1 MTGMMSTRLPLW
13 LRFTLLVGVVILA
26 AGASLF
32 GYRYYTRPVTLTI
45 AVGSIDGEA
54 AKAMSTIA
62 SRLVSTNAPVRLK
75 VIDSGTVLEAA
86 DAFAAGKVDLAVV
99 RGDVGD
105 LSQAQ
110 AVVVVSHVVALIIAP
125 PGSSIDSM
133 SKLKGHAV
141 GVVSGAAN
149 SKLVDVLSK
158 EYGLDRAKVFKDIAL
173 SDARRAIQ
181 SKEVSA
187 LLIVIP
193 LAEKYLSLL
202 RGFVQQGPKAL
213 PVLIPI
219 DSAAAIAGTERAY
232 ESFDVPKGTLRGAPP
247 VPDDDLTTLRA
258 SLYLVANKKL
268 GSDLVT
274 TLAQTIMSVRRDL
287 LAEQPIFAQITA
299 PSTDQDA
306 YLPLHPGAAA
316 LYNGTQQSFMDEYGN
331 WIYLTPMALGAAAT
345 VLAAAWKFLG
355 IGGPATPQGPLDSL
369 YALARRIRKV
379 DTEAELLDIEE
390 EIDNILKAE
399 QAKSADG
406 DENVVDAATLN
417 VAAHRLENLIHDRR
431 TMLAKRPVVASAA

>member
-1 MTGMMSTRLPLW
+1 MVSLNLPLW
-13 LRFTLLVGVVILA
+13 LRFVLLVGVIGLA
-26 AGASLF
+26 SGASLLA
-32 GYRYYTRPVTLTI
+32 YRYYTRPVTLTV

-54 AKAMSTIA
+54 AKAMSAMA
-62 SRLVSTNAPVRLK
+62 SRLVSTNAPVRLT
-75 VIDSGTVLEAA
+75 VIDSGTTVEAA
-86 DAFAAGKVDLAVV
+86 KAFSTGNVDLAVV

-110 AVVVVSHVVALIIAP
+110 AVVIVSHVVALIVAP

-133 SKLKGHAV
+133 NKLKGRRV
-141 GVVSGAAN
+141 GVIGGDAN
-149 SKLVDVLSK
+149 TKLVDVLSK

-213 PVLIPI
+213 PILIPVE
-219 DSAAAIAGTERAY
+219 SAGAIAEAERAY

-258 SLYLVANKKL
+258 SLYLVASKKL
-268 GSDLVT
+268 GSDLIASLT
-274 TLAQTIMSVRRDL
+274 QTIMSVRRDL
-287 LAEQPIFAQITA
+287 LGEQPIFAQITA
-299 PSTDQDA
+299 PSTDADA

-316 LYNGTQQSFMDEYGN
+316 FYNGTQQSFMDEYGN
-331 WIYLTPMALGAAAT
+331 WIYLTPMVLGGIAT

-355 IGGPATPQGPLDSL
+355 IGNRAASEGPLDSL
-369 YALARRIRKV
+369 YALARRIRNV
-379 DTEAELLDIEE
+379 GTEAELLDIEE
-390 EIDNILKAE
+390 EIDNILKA
-399 QAKSADG
+399 QRAKSASG
-406 DENVVDAATLN
+406 DESAVDDATLN
-417 VAAHRLENLIHDRR
+417 VAAHRLESLIHDRR
-431 TMLAKRPVVASAA
+431 AMLAKRPAVASAA

>member
-1 MTGMMSTRLPLW
+1 
-13 LRFTLLVGVVILA
+13 V
-26 AGASLF
+26 
-32 GYRYYTRPVTLTI
+32 

-54 AKAMSTIA
+54 AKAMSAIA
-62 SRLVSTNAPVRLK
+62 SRLVTTNAPVRLK
-75 VIDSGTVLEAA
+75 VIDSGTALEAA
-86 DAFAAGKVDLAVV
+86 KAFSTGNVDLAVV

-110 AVVVVSHVVALIIAP
+110 AVVVVSHVVALIVAP

-133 SKLKGHAV
+133 NKLKGRRV
-141 GVVSGAAN
+141 GVIGGDAN
-149 SKLVDVLSK
+149 TKLVDVLSK

-213 PVLIPI
+213 PILIPVE
-219 DSAAAIAGTERAY
+219 SAGAIAEAERAY

-258 SLYLVANKKL
+258 SLYLVASKKL
-268 GSDLVT
+268 GSDLIASLT
-274 TLAQTIMSVRRDL
+274 QTIMSVRRDL
-287 LAEQPIFAQITA
+287 LGEQPIFAQITA
-299 PSTDQDA
+299 PSTDADA

-316 LYNGTQQSFMDEYGN
+316 FYNGTQQSFMDEYGN
-331 WIYLTPMALGAAAT
+331 WIYLTPMVLGGVAT

-355 IGGPATPQGPLDSL
+355 IGNRAAREGPLDSL
-369 YALARRIRKV
+369 YALARRIRNV
-379 DTEAELLDIEE
+379 GTEAELLDIEE
-390 EIDNILKAE
+390 EIDNILKA
-399 QAKSADG
+399 QRAKSASG
-406 DENVVDAATLN
+406 DESAVDDATLN
-417 VAAHRLENLIHDRR
+417 VAAHRLESLIHDRR
-431 TMLAKRPVVASAA
+431 AMLAKRPAVASAA